1 MCLGHKSWV
10 AWLDIRGNE
19 EARGRGRRKIE
30 ERRKKR
36 EKEGRRKG
44 STETVATRSFHG
56 VRKDAATL
64 SFRCSEDECKEN
76 ARVWDGARTCART
89 HGTRGSYAR
98 GHRAHRFDRN
108 RSSPVEARP
117 VSARLLSLSHER
129 AVSACINAR
138 TRRREHARKVEA
150 KARQSVD
157 ALMWPPPPLPS
168 PPWIPL
174 YLALVLSLFVYHAF
188 SIAYQRPPLASSDYF
203 VVAPRSRLR
212 SAIHLGVLAD
222 WTSPPVE
229 TAERDDTPGLPS
241 HTINS
246 LFFPLFDSP
255 TNLDS
260 WETRIIFFD
269 GWTRKF
275 WRSEIPSEI

>member
-1 MCLGHKSWV
+1 MQGE
-10 AWLDIRGNE
+10 R
-19 EARGRGRRKIE
+19 ARVGWGAYVCTHTRDTGIVRTRP
-30 ERRKKR
+30 ERT
-36 EKEGRRKG
+36 G
-44 STETVATRSFHG
+44 STGIEALQSKPG
-56 VRKDAATL
+56 QSPL
-64 SFRCSEDECKEN
+64 
-76 ARVWDGARTCART
+76 
-89 HGTRGSYAR
+89 GS
-98 GHRAHRFDRN
+98 
-108 RSSPVEARP
+108 
-117 VSARLLSLSHER
+117 SLSHER